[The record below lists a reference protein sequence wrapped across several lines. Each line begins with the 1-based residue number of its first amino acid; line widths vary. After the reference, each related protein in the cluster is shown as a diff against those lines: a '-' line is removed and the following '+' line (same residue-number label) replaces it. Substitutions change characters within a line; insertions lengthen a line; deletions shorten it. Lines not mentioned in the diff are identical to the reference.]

1 MKIAKI
7 GSILLCCCLILVLIG
22 CNNTSND
29 TLPNEAQTLVEN
41 YMNAFKIGTKDSAE
55 YAYFRNEEIR
65 DAYCNA
71 ATILIDYRIE
81 KIEKINQNLYA
92 LTILNKTNMTEDAYL
107 KAYNF
112 VGFIDGEWYFI
123 NGVGNIPESISE
135 NLNKEVY
142 SYRTAQ
148 P

>member
-7 GSILLCCCLILVLIG
+7 GIILLCCCMILALIG
-22 CNNTSND
+22 CNDTSKD
-29 TLPNEAQTLVEN
+29 SLPEEARLLVET
-41 YMNAFKIGTKDSAE
+41 YMNAFMVSTKDSAQ

-65 DAYCNA
+65 EAYCDA

-81 KIEKINQNLYA
+81 KIEKINKNLYA
-92 LTILNKTNMTEDAYL
+92 LTVLNKTNMTEDAYL
-107 KAYNF
+107 KVYNF
-112 VGFIDGEWYFI
+112 VGFIDGQWYFI

-135 NLNKEVY
+135 NLNKEAY

-148 P
+148 Q